1 MFGHVSVI
9 VYDSMHEAL
18 ETTARLSEYLTVHRL
33 YSIELTLNK
42 TLNIILTQTLI
53 TITYRYMYGQATTA
67 ETFFKNRL
75 QQ

>member
-18 ETTARLSEYLTVHRL
+18 ETTARLSEYITVHRL

-42 TLNIILTQTLI
+42 TLNIILNQTL
-53 TITYRYMYGQATTA
+53 
-67 ETFFKNRL
+67 L
-75 QQ
+75 P